1 MATQPTYPGVYVEEV
16 PSGNRTIVGV
26 ATSVTAFVG
35 RTARGSVDE
44 PVRCFSFGDFER
56 QCGGLWADSDL
67 GYAVYQFFQN
77 GGAQALIA
85 RVATDATTASLT
97 LAGAEGASSF
107 QVQAA
112 NPGAWGENLRVTVS
126 HGTIGALDQTADTNT
141 FHLTVYEVNPDEP
154 DFDKSVRAREEH
166 LHVSVDP
173 EAPRYLGRILEQ
185 RSSLLRLVAPSAA
198 RPVAVDR
205 SPLLGGNDGS
215 TGSLADYDDAISRLE
230 TADIINMVCVPPSV
244 RDGDVNLATLT
255 TALAFCERRRA
266 VLLIDPP
273 SSWADYQDAADLA
286 GLDSLRSANAA
297 FYYPGIMA
305 PDPLQENRVR
315 RFVPSGAVAGV
326 IARTDGE
333 RGVWKAPAGADAR
346 VTNISGLEVDL
357 IDGEHGIANARGV
370 NVLRH
375 FSVVGPVVWGARTGR
390 GADELASEW
399 KYLPVRRLALYIEE
413 SLYRGTRWAVFE
425 PNDEPLWAQVRL
437 AVGGFMQQLYRQ
449 GAFKGSKASD
459 AYLVRCDSST
469 TTQADIDRG
478 VVNVLVGFAPL
489 KPAEFVVLQFQ
500 QIAGQTSG

>member
-35 RTARGSVDE
+35 RTLRGSVDE
-44 PVRCFSFGDFER
+44 PIRCFSFADFER
-56 QCGGLWADSDL
+56 ACGGLWADSEL
-67 GYAVYQFFQN
+67 GYAVHQFFQN
-77 GGAQALIA
+77 GGAQALIS
-85 RVATDATTASLT
+85 RVATGATTASLT
-97 LAGAEGASSF
+97 VTASDGGPSF
-107 QVQAA
+107 QLLAA
-112 NPGAWGENLRVTVS
+112 NPGAWGENLRVTIA
-126 HGTIGALDQTADTNT
+126 HGTTGALDETADSNT

-173 EAPRYLGRILEQ
+173 EAPRYVGRILEQ
-185 RSSLLRLVAPSAA
+185 RSALVRLGTLSTA
-198 RPVAVDR
+198 RPNTSDR
-205 SPLLGGNDGS
+205 AALGGGDDGLTS
-215 TGSLADYDDAISRLE
+215 SLDDLDDAIARLE
-230 TADIINMVCVPPSV
+230 TADTVNLLCVPPPT
-244 RDGDVNLATLT
+244 RDSDVNVATLT
-255 TALAFCERRRA
+255 TALDFCQRHRA

-273 SSWADYQDAADLA
+273 LAWADYQDAADLV

-297 FYYPGIMA
+297 FYYPGLMA

-315 RFVPSGAVAGV
+315 RFAPTGAVAGI
-326 IARTDGE
+326 IARTDGD
-333 RGVWKAPAGADAR
+333 RGVWKAPAGAEAR
-346 VTNISGLEVDL
+346 VNNISGLEVDL
-357 IDGEHGIANARGV
+357 VDGEHGVANARGV

-425 PNDEPLWAQVRL
+425 PNDEPLWAQLRL

-449 GAFKGSKASD
+449 GAFKGTKPSD
-459 AYLVRCDSST
+459 AYLVRCDGTT

-500 QIAGQTSG
+500 QIAGQPSG